1 MGRTESQRC
10 ENLMDFLRISLGAS
24 SDTGRRERNEDFF
37 GAVTP
42 EDGLLDTRGI
52 LVAIADGVSGNEG
65 GREAAEYTV
74 RSLLS
79 DYYATPETWGI
90 PNSLDKLLSAANR
103 WLLAQK
109 GDLSGMASTLSLLV
123 LKGDRYTIAHVGDTR
138 IYLKRGENLTLLT
151 TDHVWE
157 SPELRHVLK
166 RAVGLDQH
174 LTIDYSEGELM
185 EKDVFLLVTDG
196 VWEALGQK
204 RMHEILNLHEN
215 PQRSAKVLVEQAL
228 SSGGQDNATAQVV
241 RIESLGSGMLLEGR
255 DLPLPPRLKVG
266 QSLDGYEVLEIM
278 HDSRETILYKV
289 REESSRKHFVLKTL
303 QSSMKNDEKA
313 CSNLLTEEWLGKR
326 IHSHYFPQVV
336 PASSGQRTALYY
348 VMTWHEGATL
358 AAHIESGRHFTV
370 VEARQIGIRLAK
382 GLAVLHRLN
391 IIHRDIKPDNILLGE
406 DGKLN
411 ILDLG
416 VALNPALNHEERDA
430 NPGTPSYMAPERIGG
445 LEATFGSDLYSA
457 GVTLYHLLTRKYP
470 YGEIEPFQ
478 HPRFQDPVPPT
489 RYRPD
494 IPGWLEAI
502 ILKAV
507 QRNPSHRY
515 ELPEALL
522 LDMELG
528 EQPAFQTISSPKRSR
543 LSPWQIAATLSIL
556 LNLFLLYM
564 AGIG

>member
-1 MGRTESQRC
+1 MGRTESQRG
-10 ENLMDFLRISLGAS
+10 EDLMDFLSISHGAS
-24 SDTGRRERNEDFF
+24 SDRGRRDRNEDFF

-42 EDGLLDTRGI
+42 EDRLLDTRGI
-52 LVAIADGVSGNEG
+52 LVAIADGVSGNTG

-74 RSLLS
+74 RSVLS

-109 GDLSGMASTLSLLV
+109 GSLTGMASTVSLLV

-138 IYLKRGENLTLLT
+138 IYLRRGESLTLLT

-157 SPELRHVLK
+157 GPELRHVLK

-174 LTIDYSEGELM
+174 LTVDYSEGQLR

-196 VWEALGQK
+196 VWERLGQK

-215 PQRSAKVLVEQAL
+215 PERSAKVLVEQAL
-228 SSGGQDNATAQVV
+228 ASGGQDNATAQVV
-241 RIESLGSGMLLEGR
+241 KIESLGRGMLLEGR

-266 QSLDGYEVLEIM
+266 QKLDGYEILEIM

-303 QSSMKNDEKA
+303 QPSMQQDEKA
-313 CSNLLTEEWLGKR
+313 CSSLLTEEWLGKR
-326 IHSHYFPQVV
+326 IQSHYFPQVV
-336 PASSGQRTALYY
+336 PASSGKRTALYY
-348 VMTWHEGATL
+348 VMTWHDGATL
-358 AAHIESGRHFTV
+358 AAHIESGRHFPV

-382 GLAVLHRLN
+382 GLAALHRLN

-406 DGKLN
+406 DGKLR

-416 VALNPALNHEERDA
+416 VALNPALNAEENDA
-430 NPGTPSYMAPERIGG
+430 NPGTPSYMAPERIKGE
-445 LEATFGSDLYSA
+445 EATFGSDLYSV

-478 HPRFQDPVPPT
+478 HPRFPDPVPPT

-494 IPGWLEAI
+494 IPGWFEAI

-515 ELPEALL
+515 EFPEALL
-522 LDMELG
+522 LDLELG
-528 EQPAFQTISSPKRSR
+528 EQPAFQSPSSPKRSR
-543 LSPWQIAATLSIL
+543 PSVWQIAAVLSVL
-556 LNLFLLYM
+556 LNLFLLYL